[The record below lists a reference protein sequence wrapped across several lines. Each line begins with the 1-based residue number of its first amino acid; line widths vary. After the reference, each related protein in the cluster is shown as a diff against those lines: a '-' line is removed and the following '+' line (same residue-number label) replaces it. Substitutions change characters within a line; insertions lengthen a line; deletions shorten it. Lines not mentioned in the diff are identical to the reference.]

1 MGTKSIVFTSL
12 TILLG
17 LTFITSCQ
25 SSLRVADPSPRTGT
39 ETEQECDAIAEHTA
53 VDSSCGLFL
62 VTEGIASY
70 YAGRFHGR
78 MTANGEIFDMNALT
92 AAHRTLPFGT
102 WVRVTNLENGRE
114 VVVRIN
120 DRGPYIDG
128 RIIDLSREAARE
140 IGLIRPGTGE
150 VKLEAFESNP
160 EPAVNG

>member
-1 MGTKSIVFTSL
+1 MGIRKHAL
-12 TILLG
+12 PLLVLLAAG
-17 LTFITSCQ
+17 TFTSCQ
-25 SSLRVADPSPRTGT
+25 SSLQLSDRAPRTDAGT
-39 ETEQECDAIAEHTA
+39 APECEAVAEHTA

-102 WVRVTNLENGRE
+102 WVRVTNMENGRE

-160 EPAVNG
+160 EEAVSG